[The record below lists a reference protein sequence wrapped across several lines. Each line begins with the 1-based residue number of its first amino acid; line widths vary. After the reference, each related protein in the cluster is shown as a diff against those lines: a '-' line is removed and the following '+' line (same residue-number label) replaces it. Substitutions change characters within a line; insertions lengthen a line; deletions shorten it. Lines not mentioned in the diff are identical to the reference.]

1 MSSICQ
7 AEPIESQDE
16 VERERSARK
25 IRAKARHRLLMTGQH
40 DHAKAHEALA
50 LVAFVLDIEIED
62 GE

>member
-1 MSSICQ
+1 
-7 AEPIESQDE
+7 
-16 VERERSARK
+16 
-25 IRAKARHRLLMTGQH
+25 MTGQH